1 MHSTSENGVVLAKTL
16 ELCGVLAAD
25 PDVVT
30 LRQQVEAFLA
40 DDAARLLY
48 QTVAEKG
55 DALHRRQQQGL
66 ALEPADIADFERE
79 RDALLGN
86 DVARGFLEAQQK
98 MHEIQEL
105 VTRYVRK
112 TMELGRVPGPD
123 DFQSCGQGCS
133 CH

>member
-55 DALHRRQQQGL
+55 DALHRRQQQDL